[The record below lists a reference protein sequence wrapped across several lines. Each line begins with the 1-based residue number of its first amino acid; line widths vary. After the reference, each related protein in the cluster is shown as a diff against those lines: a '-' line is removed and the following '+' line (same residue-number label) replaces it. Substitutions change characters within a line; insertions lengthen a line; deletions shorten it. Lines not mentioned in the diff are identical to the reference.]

1 MDTLKFKKR
10 HTLVVAHRGLSGI
23 EPENTCAAFVA
34 AGNRSYYGIETDIHR
49 TADGQFAV
57 VHDAD
62 LSRVAGIEL
71 SVEEND
77 LSSLQQVVLY
87 DKQGKV
93 GRKDLRVCGLLD
105 YLEICKTYEK
115 QSVIELKSEFTPME
129 IEKICETVREL
140 NYLNRTTF
148 ISFSYENLRK
158 IRAVLP
164 QQSVQFLTKK
174 LDEDMVARL
183 VADRIDLDVRAK
195 VLTKAWVKELHRK
208 GIKINC
214 WTVDDPK
221 TAEKLSAWGVDFITT
236 NILE

>member
-1 MDTLKFKKR
+1 
-10 HTLVVAHRGLSGI
+10 
-23 EPENTCAAFVA
+23 
-34 AGNRSYYGIETDIHR
+34 
-49 TADGQFAV
+49 
-57 VHDAD
+57 
-62 LSRVAGIEL
+62 
-71 SVEEND
+71 
-77 LSSLQQVVLY
+77 
-87 DKQGKV
+87 
-93 GRKDLRVCGLLD
+93 
-105 YLEICKTYEK
+105 
-115 QSVIELKSEFTPME
+115 ME

-174 LDEDMVARL
+174 LDEDTVARL